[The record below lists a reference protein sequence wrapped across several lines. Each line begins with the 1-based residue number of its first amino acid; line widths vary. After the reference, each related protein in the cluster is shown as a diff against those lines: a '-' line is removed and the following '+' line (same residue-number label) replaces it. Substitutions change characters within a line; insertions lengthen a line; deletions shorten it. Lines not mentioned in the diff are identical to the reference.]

1 MLKIPSNKIVLF
13 IWSHFTHRNKQVY
26 LSFQYHPWTNVSSML
41 SHFHSFNNFQNFLK
55 QTCTILKLT
64 LCASIEH
71 LRLAWHKI
79 HTHKFTIHINKIN
92 SHNVESHYTQKFS
105 SYINKN
111 NCIPNKTSFVISFE
125 SLEILYQIILQC
137 KTFIQTF
144 CLFYS
149 IFIFSKIE
157 TSSHM
162 KILFVKIKL

>member
-1 MLKIPSNKIVLF
+1 MFHPCCHIFIHSIIFKISLHKSAQF
-13 IWSHFTHRNKQVY
+13 K
-26 LSFQYHPWTNVSSML
+26 
-41 SHFHSFNNFQNFLK
+41 
-55 QTCTILKLT
+55 KLT
-64 LCASIEH
+64 LCATIEY

-79 HTHKFTIHINKIN
+79 HRHKFTIHINKIN

-105 SYINKN
+105 SYINS
-111 NCIPNKTSFVISFE
+111 IPNKTSFVVSFE
-125 SLEILYQIILQC
+125 SLEILYQIILQF